1 MRGVEPRL
9 PDGPSLDPQS
19 TYVRTLALGDD
30 TQTKSLLRIDSE
42 PEGGQIDGGARGG
55 VAAGGATA
63 RACFA
68 EGDGV

>member
-1 MRGVEPRL
+1 MDRALTPN
-9 PDGPSLDPQS
+9 PTAAA

-30 TQTKSLLRIDSE
+30 TQTKSLLRIHSE